1 MKHQENVGTKSIKIN
16 IKITMT
22 IKQIDF
28 ENLGITVDDLKFY
41 FKIVEMD
48 KLKAIVSIDFGDF
61 KIKGFRVN
69 ASDYENEN
77 GEKLWIT
84 PPSYRDAGG
93 RYHPIFFTSNKE
105 LWKKIESKL
114 LDEYHKASK
123 EHYKKR
129 FDLDDEQ

>member
-1 MKHQENVGTKSIKIN
+1 MKQIEFEHLGIKI
-16 IKITMT
+16 
-22 IKQIDF
+22 
-28 ENLGITVDDLKFY
+28 DDLKFQ

-69 ASDYENEN
+69 TSEYKNERGEN
-77 GEKLWIT
+77 LWVT
-84 PPSYRDAGG
+84 PPSYPDGSR

-114 LDEYHKASK
+114 LDEYHKASEK
-123 EHYKKR
+123 HYKKR
-129 FDLDDEQ
+129 FDLDDEEQTSTSI

>member
-1 MKHQENVGTKSIKIN
+1 MNMEQIEFEYLGIKI
-16 IKITMT
+16 
-22 IKQIDF
+22 
-28 ENLGITVDDLKFY
+28 DDLKFY

-69 ASDYENEN
+69 TSDYENER
-77 GEKLWIT
+77 GEKIWIT
-84 PPSYRDAGG
+84 PPSYRDGAG
-93 RYHPIFFTSNKE
+93 RYHPIFFLPNKE

-114 LDEYHKASK
+114 LDEYHKAST

-129 FDLDDEQ
+129 LDLDDEEK

>member
-1 MKHQENVGTKSIKIN
+1 MEFETLDIKI
-16 IKITMT
+16 
-22 IKQIDF
+22 
-28 ENLGITVDDLKFY
+28 DDLKFC

-69 ASDYENEN
+69 TSDYENER
-77 GEKLWIT
+77 GEKIWIT
-84 PPSYRDAGG
+84 PPSYRDGGG

-114 LDEYHKASK
+114 LDEYHKAST

-129 FDLDDEQ
+129 IGLDDEQQ